1 MISLAQA
8 ALLSTP
14 PVSDREPS
22 NGDLLHPQKMAALGE
37 LASGITHDFR
47 NILQTVMSCLDMIQS
62 RSNDPEEVQRLA
74 NSALRASERGISL
87 TKRLLKFSRREAAD
101 ARPVDPLSSLE
112 SASETLAR
120 TIKAMISVRVEPP
133 PSDLWNVVIDPIEF
147 ELALI
152 NLGINARDAMRD
164 GGRIQF
170 GARNIRIPLVDRRA
184 LQRSL
189 GPDKIDRRG
198 PQLTLPAGDYV
209 AITIGDTGGGMDEA
223 TLARAVEPFFTTKPA
238 GEGTGLGLSAAH
250 TLATQA
256 GGALR
261 LLSEVG
267 RGTTVEMWLPRA
279 PVRITYQTEEEHALA
294 VIQVGAADH
303 HYARAVQR
311 DQHVAGARS
320 YRRRGHASLPTAVPN
335 SVTLTEIA

>member
-1 MISLAQA
+1 
-8 ALLSTP
+8 
-14 PVSDREPS
+14 
-22 NGDLLHPQKMAALGE
+22 
-37 LASGITHDFR
+37 
-47 NILQTVMSCLDMIQS
+47 
-62 RSNDPEEVQRLA
+62 
-74 NSALRASERGISL
+74 
-87 TKRLLKFSRREAAD
+87 
-101 ARPVDPLSSLE
+101 
-112 SASETLAR
+112 
-120 TIKAMISVRVEPP
+120 
-133 PSDLWNVVIDPIEF
+133 VVIDPIEF

-164 GGRIQF
+164 GGRIRF

-198 PQLTLPAGDYV
+198 PRLTLPAGDYV

-279 PVRITYQTEEEHALA
+279 PVRLPDRGRT
-294 VIQVGAADH
+294 
-303 HYARAVQR
+303 R
-311 DQHVAGARS
+311 ARS
-320 YRRRGHASLPTAVPN
+320 DSGRRRGPPLRSGRPARSACRWSEVLQTPWSRIFTDSCAELGDADGDSLEWLGDV
-335 SVTLTEIA
+335 